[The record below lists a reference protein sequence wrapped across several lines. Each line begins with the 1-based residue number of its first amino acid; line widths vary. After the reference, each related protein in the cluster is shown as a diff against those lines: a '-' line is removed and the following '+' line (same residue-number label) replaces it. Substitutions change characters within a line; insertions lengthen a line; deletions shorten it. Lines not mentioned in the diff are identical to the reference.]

1 MLAKEGNK
9 EAIELADYFCRE
21 SRVRIEQSFRDLYG
35 ANDDAMRTVA
45 KHVLAGQH
53 TWIERGIVGLL
64 GGPLGASGGTTPQEP
79 GNRSV
84 RREAAGV

>member
-1 MLAKEGNK
+1 
-9 EAIELADYFCRE
+9 
-21 SRVRIEQSFRDLYG
+21 
-35 ANDDAMRTVA
+35 MRNVA

-53 TWIERGIVGLL
+53 SWIERGIVGLL
-64 GGPLGASGGTTPQEP
+64 GDENALKGPRTPQEP